1 MFRFISS
8 ITFLLS
14 FLIASSTVPESLSR
28 VSGFSKTDIVKSKN
42 VPVSS
47 VYNKLSEAERNQK
60 LEAVKDKS
68 SSLIQDFE
76 SKLKI
81 AKKIYSSKTNKAQTL
96 QFKNKSLKK
105 SSFDPNS
112 VDLKIKK
119 RALPSRTFNISSDK
133 RNIANTNQESMLS
146 RDHVSTNAWCF
157 ISWEW

>member
-47 VYNKLSEAERNQK
+47 DYNKLSEAERNQK
-60 LEAVKDKS
+60 LETVKDIS

-81 AKKIYSSKTNKAQTL
+81 AKNIFFKI
-96 QFKNKSLKK
+96 
-105 SSFDPNS
+105 
-112 VDLKIKK
+112 
-119 RALPSRTFNISSDK
+119 
-133 RNIANTNQESMLS
+133 E
-146 RDHVSTNAWCF
+146 
-157 ISWEW
+157 